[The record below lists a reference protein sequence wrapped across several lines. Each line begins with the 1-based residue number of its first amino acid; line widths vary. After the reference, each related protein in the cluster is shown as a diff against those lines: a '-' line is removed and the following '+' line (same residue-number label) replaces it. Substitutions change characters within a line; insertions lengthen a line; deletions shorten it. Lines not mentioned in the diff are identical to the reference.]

1 MTQQPNPDP
10 VYPDP
15 AAPSYPTYP
24 PTTPLPH
31 SGAPASPNDAPAAPS
46 SWNAAPPPNYP
57 PPAYHAPAGQNA
69 WQDNLGTIGA
79 SGPMTPAQERNWA
92 MLSHLIP
99 LVCFVLSAGTLGFV
113 AALVIYLMYKDRGP
127 FVRAAAANS
136 LNVQIITGIG
146 LLVSA
151 ILMLLLIGFITYPVI
166 CVWAIVVHIIAAT
179 KANAGEWYN
188 PPLTPRIIKE
198 PRPGPM

>member
-1 MTQQPNPDP
+1 MTSDP
-10 VYPDP
+10 YMY
-15 AAPSYPTYP
+15 STP
-24 PTTPLPH
+24 PT
-31 SGAPASPNDAPAAPS
+31 
-46 SWNAAPPPNYP
+46 
-57 PPAYHAPAGQNA
+57 
-69 WQDNLGTIGA
+69 
-79 SGPMTPAQERNWA
+79 MTPGQEKTWA
-92 MLSHLIP
+92 VIAHGAALAAM
-99 LVCFVLSAGTLGFV
+99 VLSAGLLGFIGS
-113 AALVIYLMYKDRGP
+113 LVVYLMYKDRGP

-188 PPLTPRIIKE
+188 PPLTPRIIK
-198 PRPGPM
+198 